1 MFAQVAR
8 QVDISDGLPHGVV
21 VSSPVDTH
29 RIKLVYGVFEGLSL
43 TLNADFHLSTQLL
56 IHLEVLDL

>member
-1 MFAQVAR
+1 MLAKVAR
-8 QVDISDGLPHGVV
+8 QVDIGDGLPHGVV
-21 VSSPVDTH
+21 VSPVDTH
-29 RIKLVYGVFEGLSL
+29 RIKLVYGVFEGLPL